1 MKDSINKC
9 TDISNEIDSLSSI
22 QFEIKETSKG
32 IKHVNNSNDKKCA
45 KELFVLYLCS
55 NFQHS
60 FLAGHADEIIDQEHL
75 CMKSESE

>member
-32 IKHVNNSNDKKCA
+32 KKHVNNSND
-45 KELFVLYLCS
+45 
-55 NFQHS
+55 
-60 FLAGHADEIIDQEHL
+60 
-75 CMKSESE
+75 

>member
-32 IKHVNNSNDKKCA
+32 KKYVNNSND
-45 KELFVLYLCS
+45 
-55 NFQHS
+55 
-60 FLAGHADEIIDQEHL
+60 
-75 CMKSESE
+75 